1 MGQRRVCF
9 IVKHTQIILIILFD
23 LIYGIGDA
31 YPLFFYFLLVGRDN
45 KVEEITADN
54 ILIAVGGR
62 PNYPDIPG
70 AKEYGITS
78 DDIFYLRHSPGKTL
92 VVGASYVALECAGFL
107 AGFGFDVTVMVR
119 SILLRGFDRQ
129 MADMIGSHMET
140 HGVKFIR
147 PAVPTK
153 ITEKCTGSPGE
164 LAVRDGREEEQTFNT
179 VMFATGRSPC
189 TKNIGLQE
197 IGVNLNEKN
206 GKIIGDKLERTNVPN
221 IFAIGDVL
229 DGTPELTPVAIQ
241 AGRFLARRL
250 YGKSNEPMDYKMV
263 PTTVFTPLEYG
274 SVGYSEE
281 DAIATYGAD
290 DIEVYH
296 THYQPLEYTLPERD
310 ENKSY
315 GKLICLKSA
324 GEKVIG
330 FHVLGPNAGEIT
342 QGFALALKL
351 GATKSDFDNLVGIH
365 PTCAEVFTTMFIT
378 KSSGISVEKKSC

>member
-1 MGQRRVCF
+1 
-9 IVKHTQIILIILFD
+9 
-23 LIYGIGDA
+23 
-31 YPLFFYFLLVGRDN
+31 
-45 KVEEITADN
+45 
-54 ILIAVGGR
+54 
-62 PNYPDIPG
+62 
-70 AKEYGITS
+70 
-78 DDIFYLRHSPGKTL
+78 
-92 VVGASYVALECAGFL
+92 
-107 AGFGFDVTVMVR
+107 
-119 SILLRGFDRQ
+119 
-129 MADMIGSHMET
+129 
-140 HGVKFIR
+140 
-147 PAVPTK
+147 
-153 ITEKCTGSPGE
+153 
-164 LAVRDGREEEQTFNT
+164 
-179 VMFATGRSPC
+179 MFATGRSPC